1 MLSKQGTR
9 AMIGDFRGYERIRPE
24 HGSAGDRLRKAT
36 VNKVI
41 QARALS
47 IGKLTNVL
55 QGCHDTSECEGN

>member
-1 MLSKQGTR
+1 
-9 AMIGDFRGYERIRPE
+9 MIGDFRGYERIRPE